1 MSENV
6 KENSQHWYLK
16 HNGIVLLTLV
26 LGVSFAVLTIY
37 PSGSLVTTQI
47 SNSNDDDFLKIPL
60 QGSED
65 NTIHLEDYKGKIVV
79 LEFMATWCLTCA
91 QQEPIL
97 QELHTKYQDENL
109 VVLAVTIDPT
119 YDTPDVLSSF
129 VEKNDIPWQ
138 ITRDTS
144 LMMTKYFQV
153 SEISTTII
161 ISPEGEVENEFTG
174 LTDLDK
180 LSRAVD
186 VFL

>member
-1 MSENV
+1 
-6 KENSQHWYLK
+6 
-16 HNGIVLLTLV
+16 
-26 LGVSFAVLTIY
+26 
-37 PSGSLVTTQI
+37 
-47 SNSNDDDFLKIPL
+47 
-60 QGSED
+60 
-65 NTIHLEDYKGKIVV
+65 
-79 LEFMATWCLTCA
+79 MATWCLTCA

>member
-65 NTIHLEDYKGKIVV
+65 NTIYLGDYKGKIIV

-97 QELHTKYQDENL
+97 QELYTKYQDENL

-119 YDTPDVLSSF
+119 YDTPDVLSNF
-129 VEKNDIPWQ
+129 IEKNDIPWQ

-144 LMMTKYFQV
+144 LMMAKYFQV
-153 SEISTTII
+153 SETSTTII

-174 LTDLDK
+174 LTDLDT
-180 LSRAVD
+180 LSRAVN

>member
-1 MSENV
+1 M
-6 KENSQHWYLK
+6 
-16 HNGIVLLTLV
+16 LV
-26 LGVSFAVLTIY
+26 LVLSISFVVLTMY
-37 PSGSLVTTQI
+37 PLDSLGKAQVSGSD
-47 SNSNDDDFLKIPL
+47 SDNFLTIPIEGL
-60 QGSED
+60 DGRP
-65 NTIHLEDYKGKIVV
+65 IYLEDYKENIVV

-174 LTDLDK
+174 LTDLDT
-180 LSRAVD
+180 LSRAVN